1 MTPEERDRLARLEVE
16 MTLVKETLGDIRR
29 DTREVRDAVLN
40 AKGGWRTLAVLGGV
54 SAAIGGVI
62 AKFAS
67 WLQIQT

>member
-40 AKGGWRTLAVLGGV
+40 AKGGWRTLAVIGGV

>member
-1 MTPEERDRLARLEVE
+1 